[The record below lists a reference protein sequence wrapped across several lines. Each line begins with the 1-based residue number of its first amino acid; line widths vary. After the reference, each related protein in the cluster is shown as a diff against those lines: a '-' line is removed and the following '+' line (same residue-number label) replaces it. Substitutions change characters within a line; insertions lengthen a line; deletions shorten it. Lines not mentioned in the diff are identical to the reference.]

1 MDFVKLVLSPRG
13 RYSYE
18 DASSVEMMWLGLF
31 FASDVGCTR
40 GGSPTYAE
48 WAFQDK
54 WGDGFSGNAVRVEK
68 EDNFVFLSGVFPEE
82 ENPPKLKL
90 TRQQFVDIIDEWFEK
105 VCKYKPKEVII
116 KHETSLFFIETKG

>member
-1 MDFVKLVLSPRG
+1 MDFVKLILSPRG
-13 RYSYE
+13 GYSYE

-31 FASDVGCTR
+31 FASDVGYTR

-68 EDNFVFLSGVFPEE
+68 EDDFVFLSGVFPEE

-90 TRQQFVDIIDEWFEK
+90 TRQQFVDIIDEWFDK
-105 VCKYKPKEVII
+105 VCKDKPRKVII
-116 KHETSLFFIETKG
+116 KHEHGQFTLEMHG